1 MRPNQD
7 HATLYTGHRL
17 VSNSGFLPD
26 LSRECGLPPVS
37 MSSFTFRYVIG
48 GSLSFVFIDSYQ
60 TRDTPRLP
68 VTLNTLALYQSIL
81 RWFGGAPCWAPPV
94 GLPPSHAQHSCQEI
108 FANWLSLR
116 TSSRFLGALPQ
127 RWKLVSFI
135 TGFVICFLMPS
146 SSLEKVERDSLP

>member
-1 MRPNQD
+1 MDWSPLYFCSHGASLERFQLWFAAYVLPRSPNRCHRTTGSQVPCMRPNQD

-48 GSLSFVFIDSYQ
+48 GSLSFVFFDSHQ
-60 TRDTPRLP
+60 TRGTSRLP

-94 GLPPSHAQHSCQEI
+94 GLPPSHAQHSCQE
-108 FANWLSLR
+108 ASVN
-116 TSSRFLGALPQ
+116 
-127 RWKLVSFI
+127 
-135 TGFVICFLMPS
+135 
-146 SSLEKVERDSLP
+146 